1 MNGKEYTDW
10 KGFGDRLKYSRKSIG
25 MTVEKLADK
34 VDRTENFINRIE
46 NGRKSCSI
54 QTLFQFCNA
63 LNVSADFLLFG
74 DEVKSDNFSD
84 LQIVQNVFDKCNAD
98 QLSVLKDIVLAVYH
112 KFDELAK

>member
-1 MNGKEYTDW
+1 M
-10 KGFGDRLKYSRKSIG
+10 
-25 MTVEKLADK
+25 
-34 VDRTENFINRIE
+34 
-46 NGRKSCSI
+46 
-54 QTLFQFCNA
+54 
-63 LNVSADFLLFG
+63 NVSADFLLFG